1 MEPSGGDPSLDFVG
15 SEEFGESLAPQ
26 GDDVDLV
33 AADGAPGPFGPGV
46 TNEHDGV
53 SLDGDACSFRLHVA
67 LRSGHP
73 AVFGFEQCA
82 SSCKGPL
89 KVLKE
94 GFKISQRASEALLR

>member
-1 MEPSGGDPSLDFVG
+1 MEPSGGNPSLDFVG

-53 SLDGDACSFRLHVA
+53 SLDGDACSSRRHVA
-67 LRSGHP
+67 LRSDHP

-82 SSCKGPL
+82 SSGKGPE

-94 GFKISQRASEALLR
+94 GFKISQRALEALFR